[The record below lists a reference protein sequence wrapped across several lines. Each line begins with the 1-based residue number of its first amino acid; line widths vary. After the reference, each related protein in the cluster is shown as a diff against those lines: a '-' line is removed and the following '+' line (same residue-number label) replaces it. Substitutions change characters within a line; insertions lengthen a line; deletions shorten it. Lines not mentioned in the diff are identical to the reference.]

1 MKLKTIALL
10 LCAITC
16 MASCSKNRGEN
27 SELSDEEE
35 VRCLCPPVIHLQPFG
50 KFSQR
55 EAQLLGEELTKRIED
70 IFGVELECEVHPPL
84 PLSDTL
90 MNVFV
95 KPNEQNDASIN
106 SAMARK
112 GRMKSND
119 GHTRY
124 RADKI
129 IHSMTANANRH
140 NIYIGLTH
148 KDISCSVHGKK
159 DWGVQGLSLIPGNAC
174 VASTFRVKDRR
185 DFWKVVCHEFIH
197 TYFTYNH
204 CPKDDPSCLMQA
216 AKGHPRYKG
225 KNGLCPHCSKV
236 LKM

>member
-1 MKLKTIALL
+1 MKLKTFVLL
-10 LCAITC
+10 LCAIIC
-16 MASCSKNRGEN
+16 MASCSKKR
-27 SELSDEEE
+27 SEKCDLSDEEE

-55 EAQLLGEELTKRIED
+55 EAQLLGKELTKRIED
-70 IFGVELECEVHPPL
+70 IFGVELECEVHPSL

-90 MNVFV
+90 M
-95 KPNEQNDASIN
+95 
-106 SAMARK
+106 
-112 GRMKSND
+112 ND

-129 IHSMTANANRH
+129 IRSMAANANRH

-148 KDISCSVHGKK
+148 KDISCSVHGKQ

-174 VASTFRVKDRR
+174 VASTFRVKDKR

-197 TYFTYNH
+197 TYFTYKH

-225 KNGLCPHCSKV
+225 KNGLCPHCSSV
-236 LKM
+236 LKI

>member
-16 MASCSKNRGEN
+16 MASCSQNRGED
-27 SELSDEEE
+27 SGLSDEED

-55 EAQLLGEELTKRIED
+55 EAQLLGKELTKRIED

-95 KPNEQNDASIN
+95 KPNEQNDACID

-112 GRMKSND
+112 GRMKSNEID
-119 GHTRY
+119 MIRRY
-124 RADKI
+124 
-129 IHSMTANANRH
+129 
-140 NIYIGLTH
+140 G
-148 KDISCSVHGKK
+148 
-159 DWGVQGLSLIPGNAC
+159 Q
-174 VASTFRVKDRR
+174 
-185 DFWKVVCHEFIH
+185 
-197 TYFTYNH
+197 NH
-204 CPKDDPSCLMQA
+204 
-216 AKGHPRYKG
+216 
-225 KNGLCPHCSKV
+225 
-236 LKM
+236 

>member
-1 MKLKTIALL
+1 MKLKTIVLL
-10 LCAITC
+10 LCAIIC
-16 MASCSKNRGEN
+16 MASCSQNRGEN
-27 SELSDEEE
+27 SEISDEEE

-50 KFSQR
+50 KFSQH
-55 EAQLLGEELTKRIED
+55 EAQLLGKELTKRIED

-90 MNVFV
+90 MN
-95 KPNEQNDASIN
+95 E
-106 SAMARK
+106 
-112 GRMKSND
+112 

-129 IHSMTANANRH
+129 IHSISANANRH

-148 KDISCSVHGKK
+148 KDISCSIHGKK

-174 VASTFRVKDRR
+174 VVSTFRVKDRR

-225 KNGLCPHCSKV
+225 KNGLCPHCSNA
-236 LKM
+236 LKI

>member
-1 MKLKTIALL
+1 MTIKLNTIVLL
-10 LCAITC
+10 LCAIIC
-16 MASCSKNRGEN
+16 MASCSKNHGVN
-27 SELSDEEE
+27 SELPDEKE

-55 EAQLLGEELTKRIED
+55 EAQLLGKELTKRIED

-90 MNVFV
+90 MN
-95 KPNEQNDASIN
+95 
-106 SAMARK
+106 
-112 GRMKSND
+112 D

-129 IHSMTANANRH
+129 IKSMAANANRH

-225 KNGLCPHCSKV
+225 KNGLCPHCSNA
-236 LKM
+236 LKI

>member
-1 MKLKTIALL
+1 MKKILKWTNVLL
-10 LCAITC
+10 LCAIIC
-16 MASCSKNRGEN
+16 MASCSPNRGEN
-27 SELSDEEE
+27 SDLSDKEK

-50 KFSQR
+50 KFSQH
-55 EAQLLGEELTKRIED
+55 EAQLLGKELTKRIED

-84 PLSDTL
+84 PFSDAL
-90 MNVFV
+90 M
-95 KPNEQNDASIN
+95 
-106 SAMARK
+106 
-112 GRMKSND
+112 ND

-129 IHSMTANANRH
+129 IHSMAANASTH

-148 KDISCSVHGKK
+148 KDISCSIHGKK

-225 KNGLCPHCSKV
+225 KNGLCPYCSSV
-236 LKM
+236 LRM

>member
-1 MKLKTIALL
+1 MSMKLKTIILL
-10 LCAITC
+10 LFAIIC
-16 MASCSKNRGEN
+16 MASCSKKRGEN
-27 SELSDEEE
+27 SEISDEEE

-50 KFSQR
+50 KFSQH
-55 EAQLLGEELTKRIED
+55 EAQLLGKELTKRIED

-90 MNVFV
+90 MN
-95 KPNEQNDASIN
+95 
-106 SAMARK
+106 
-112 GRMKSND
+112 D

-129 IHSMTANANRH
+129 IKSMAANANRH

-225 KNGLCPHCSKV
+225 KNGLCPHCSSV
-236 LKM
+236 LKI

>member
-1 MKLKTIALL
+1 MKKILRWTILGTFLIAVAVGGF
-10 LCAITC
+10 CIWIPC
-16 MASCSKNRGEN
+16 GMASCSPNR
-27 SELSDEEE
+27 SEDCGLSDEKE

-55 EAQLLGEELTKRIED
+55 EAQLLGKELTKRIED

-90 MNVFV
+90 MN
-95 KPNEQNDASIN
+95 
-106 SAMARK
+106 
-112 GRMKSND
+112 D

-129 IHSMTANANRH
+129 IHSMAAYANRH

-225 KNGLCPHCSKV
+225 KNGLCPHCSSV
-236 LKM
+236 LKI

>member
-1 MKLKTIALL
+1 MKLNTIALL

-16 MASCSKNRGEN
+16 MVSCSKNRSEN

-35 VRCLCPPVIHLQPFG
+35 AICLCPPVIHLQPFG

-55 EAQLLGEELTKRIED
+55 EAQLLGKELTKRIED

-84 PLSDTL
+84 PLSDT
-90 MNVFV
+90 M
-95 KPNEQNDASIN
+95 
-106 SAMARK
+106 M
-112 GRMKSND
+112 ND

-129 IHSMTANANRH
+129 IRSIAANANRH

-159 DWGVQGLSLIPGNAC
+159 DWGVQGLSLIPD
-174 VASTFRVKDRR
+174 VSASRLYGRR
-185 DFWKVVCHEFIH
+185 
-197 TYFTYNH
+197 T
-204 CPKDDPSCLMQA
+204 M
-216 AKGHPRYKG
+216 
-225 KNGLCPHCSKV
+225 V
-236 LKM
+236 L

>member
-1 MKLKTIALL
+1 MKMKTIVLL
-10 LCAITC
+10 LCAIIC
-16 MASCSKNRGEN
+16 MASCSQNRGDD
-27 SELSDEEE
+27 SGLSDEKE

-50 KFSQR
+50 KFSQH
-55 EAQLLGEELTKRIED
+55 EAQLLGKELTKSIED

-90 MNVFV
+90 MN
-95 KPNEQNDASIN
+95 
-106 SAMARK
+106 
-112 GRMKSND
+112 D

-129 IHSMTANANRH
+129 IRSMTANANRH

-148 KDISCSVHGKK
+148 KDISCTVHGKK

-204 CPKDDPSCLMQA
+204 CPGYRVVNRESISTRL
-216 AKGHPRYKG
+216 
-225 KNGLCPHCSKV
+225 S
-236 LKM
+236 

>member
-1 MKLKTIALL
+1 MKKILKWTNVLL
-10 LCAITC
+10 LCDIIC
-16 MASCSKNRGEN
+16 MASCSKNHGEN
-27 SELSDEEE
+27 SELSDKEE

-50 KFSQR
+50 KFSQH
-55 EAQLLGEELTKRIED
+55 EAQLLGKELTKRIND
-70 IFGVELECEVHPPL
+70 IFCVELECEVHPPL

-90 MNVFV
+90 MN
-95 KPNEQNDASIN
+95 
-106 SAMARK
+106 
-112 GRMKSND
+112 D

-129 IHSMTANANRH
+129 IRSMAGNANKH

-148 KDISCSVHGKK
+148 KDISCSIHDKK

-174 VASTFRVKDRR
+174 VASTFRVKDKR

-197 TYFTYNH
+197 TYFSCNH

-225 KNGLCPHCSKV
+225 KNGLCQYCRSM

>member
-1 MKLKTIALL
+1 MTMRLKIDILL
-10 LCAITC
+10 LCAVICT
-16 MASCSKNRGEN
+16 ASCSKNRGEDN
-27 SELSDEEE
+27 GLYDKIEAK
-35 VRCLCPPVIHLQPFG
+35 CLCPPTIHLQPYG
-50 KFSQR
+50 NFSQH
-55 EAQLLGEELTKRIED
+55 EANKLGEQITKKIEE
-70 IFGVELECEVHPPL
+70 IFGVELDYEVHPSL

-90 MNVFV
+90 MN
-95 KPNEQNDASIN
+95 
-106 SAMARK
+106 
-112 GRMKSND
+112 D
-119 GHTRY
+119 GKTRY
-124 RADKI
+124 RAEKM
-129 IHSMTANANRH
+129 IHSMTADANRH

-148 KDISCSVHGKK
+148 KDISCSIQGKK

-225 KNGLCPHCSKV
+225 KNGLCPHCSNV
-236 LKM
+236 LKI

>member
-1 MKLKTIALL
+1 MKKILKWTNVLL
-10 LCAITC
+10 LCAIIC
-16 MASCSKNRGEN
+16 MASCSQKRGEK
-27 SELSDEEE
+27 SGLLDEED
-35 VRCLCPPVIHLQPFG
+35 VKCLCPPVIHLQPFG

-55 EAQLLGEELTKRIED
+55 EAQLLGKELTNRIED

-84 PLSDTL
+84 PFSDAL
-90 MNVFV
+90 M
-95 KPNEQNDASIN
+95 
-106 SAMARK
+106 
-112 GRMKSND
+112 ND

-129 IHSMTANANRH
+129 IHSMAANANTH

-148 KDISCSVHGKK
+148 KDISCSIHGKK

-225 KNGLCPHCSKV
+225 KNGLCPYCSSV
-236 LKM
+236 LRM

>member
-1 MKLKTIALL
+1 MTMKLNTIVLL

-27 SELSDEEE
+27 SDLSEEEE

-55 EAQLLGEELTKRIED
+55 EAQLLGKDLTKRIED

-84 PLSDTL
+84 PLSDT
-90 MNVFV
+90 M
-95 KPNEQNDASIN
+95 
-106 SAMARK
+106 M
-112 GRMKSND
+112 ND

-129 IHSMTANANRH
+129 IRSIAANANRH

-225 KNGLCPHCSKV
+225 KNGLCPHCSSV
-236 LKM
+236 LKI

>member
-1 MKLKTIALL
+1 MKLNTIVFL
-10 LCAITC
+10 LCAIIC
-16 MASCSKNRGEN
+16 MASCSKNRGKD
-27 SELSDEEE
+27 SELSDEKE

-50 KFSQR
+50 KFSQH
-55 EAQLLGEELTKRIED
+55 EAQLLGKELTKRIED

-84 PLSDTL
+84 PLSATL
-90 MNVFV
+90 M
-95 KPNEQNDASIN
+95 
-106 SAMARK
+106 
-112 GRMKSND
+112 ND

-129 IHSMTANANRH
+129 IHSISANANRH

-148 KDISCSVHGKK
+148 KDISCSIHGKK

-174 VASTFRVKDRR
+174 VASTFRVKDKR

-225 KNGLCPHCSKV
+225 KNGLCPHCSNV
-236 LKM
+236 LKI

>member
-1 MKLKTIALL
+1 MIMKLNTIVFL
-10 LCAITC
+10 LCAIIC
-16 MASCSKNRGEN
+16 MASCSPNRGEN
-27 SELSDEEE
+27 SDLSDKEE

-50 KFSQR
+50 KFSQH
-55 EAQLLGEELTKRIED
+55 EAQLLGKELTKRIED

-84 PLSDTL
+84 PLSDT
-90 MNVFV
+90 M
-95 KPNEQNDASIN
+95 
-106 SAMARK
+106 M
-112 GRMKSND
+112 ND

-129 IHSMTANANRH
+129 IRSIAANANRH

-225 KNGLCPHCSKV
+225 KNGLCPHCSSV
-236 LKM
+236 LRM

>member
-1 MKLKTIALL
+1 MKLNTIVLL
-10 LCAITC
+10 LCAIIC
-16 MASCSKNRGEN
+16 MASCSKNHGVN
-27 SELSDEEE
+27 SELPDEKE

-55 EAQLLGEELTKRIED
+55 EAQLLGKELTKRIED

-90 MNVFV
+90 MN
-95 KPNEQNDASIN
+95 
-106 SAMARK
+106 
-112 GRMKSND
+112 D
-119 GHTRY
+119 GYTRY

-129 IHSMTANANRH
+129 IHSMSANANSH
-140 NIYIGLTH
+140 NIYIGLMH

-204 CPKDDPSCLMQA
+204 CPKDDPSCLMQS

-225 KNGLCPHCSKV
+225 KNGLCPHCSNA
-236 LKM
+236 LKI

>member
-1 MKLKTIALL
+1 MTMKLNTIVLL
-10 LCAITC
+10 LCAIIC
-16 MASCSKNRGEN
+16 MASCSKNHGVN
-27 SELSDEEE
+27 SELPNEKE

-55 EAQLLGEELTKRIED
+55 EAQLLGKELTKRIED

-90 MNVFV
+90 MN
-95 KPNEQNDASIN
+95 
-106 SAMARK
+106 
-112 GRMKSND
+112 D
-119 GHTRY
+119 GH
-124 RADKI
+124 
-129 IHSMTANANRH
+129 
-140 NIYIGLTH
+140 
-148 KDISCSVHGKK
+148 
-159 DWGVQGLSLIPGNAC
+159 WGVQGLSLIPGNAC

-225 KNGLCPHCSKV
+225 KNGLCPHCSNA
-236 LKM
+236 LKI

>member
-1 MKLKTIALL
+1 MTMKLKTIALL

-16 MASCSKNRGEN
+16 MASCSQNHGEN

-35 VRCLCPPVIHLQPFG
+35 VRCLCPPVIHLQPLG
-50 KFSQR
+50 KFSQH
-55 EAQLLGEELTKRIED
+55 EAQLLGKELTKRTGE

-90 MNVFV
+90 MN
-95 KPNEQNDASIN
+95 
-106 SAMARK
+106 
-112 GRMKSND
+112 D

-124 RADKI
+124 RAEKI
-129 IHSMTANANRH
+129 IHSMAANANRH

-174 VASTFRVKDRR
+174 VASTLRVKDRR

-225 KNGLCPHCSKV
+225 KNGLCPHCSNV
-236 LKM
+236 LKI

>member
-1 MKLKTIALL
+1 MTMKLNTIVLL
-10 LCAITC
+10 LCTIIC
-16 MASCSKNRGEN
+16 MVSCSQNHGEN

-35 VRCLCPPVIHLQPFG
+35 ARCLCPPVIHLQPFG

-55 EAQLLGEELTKRIED
+55 EAQLLGKELTKRLED

-90 MNVFV
+90 MN
-95 KPNEQNDASIN
+95 
-106 SAMARK
+106 
-112 GRMKSND
+112 D
-119 GHTRY
+119 GHSRY
-124 RADKI
+124 RAEKI
-129 IHSMTANANRH
+129 IQSMAANANKH

-174 VASTFRVKDRR
+174 VASTFRVKDKR

-225 KNGLCPHCSKV
+225 KNGLCPHCSNV
-236 LKM
+236 LKI

>member
-1 MKLKTIALL
+1 MKLNTIVLL
-10 LCAITC
+10 LCAIIC
-16 MASCSKNRGEN
+16 MASCSKNHGVN
-27 SELSDEEE
+27 SELPDEEE

-55 EAQLLGEELTKRIED
+55 EAQLLGKELTKRIED
-70 IFGVELECEVHPPL
+70 IFSVELECEVHPPL

-90 MNVFV
+90 MN
-95 KPNEQNDASIN
+95 
-106 SAMARK
+106 
-112 GRMKSND
+112 D

-129 IHSMTANANRH
+129 IRSMTANANRH

-148 KDISCSVHGKK
+148 KDISCTVHGKK

-174 VASTFRVKDRR
+174 VASTFRVKDIR

-225 KNGLCPHCSKV
+225 KEGLCSHCSSV

>member
-1 MKLKTIALL
+1 MKLKTIVLL
-10 LCAITC
+10 LCAIIC
-16 MASCSKNRGEN
+16 MASCSKKSGEN
-27 SELSDEEE
+27 SDLSDKEE

-55 EAQLLGEELTKRIED
+55 EAQLLGKELTKRLED

-84 PLSDTL
+84 PLSDT
-90 MNVFV
+90 M
-95 KPNEQNDASIN
+95 
-106 SAMARK
+106 M
-112 GRMKSND
+112 ND

-129 IHSMTANANRH
+129 IRSIAANANRH

-185 DFWKVVCHEFIH
+185 DFWKV
-197 TYFTYNH
+197 
-204 CPKDDPSCLMQA
+204 D
-216 AKGHPRYKG
+216 
-225 KNGLCPHCSKV
+225 
-236 LKM
+236 

>member
-1 MKLKTIALL
+1 MKLNTIVLL
-10 LCAITC
+10 LCAIIC
-16 MASCSKNRGEN
+16 MVSCSQNHGEN

-35 VRCLCPPVIHLQPFG
+35 ARCLCPPVIHLQPFG

-55 EAQLLGEELTKRIED
+55 EAQLLGKELTKRTEE

-90 MNVFV
+90 MN
-95 KPNEQNDASIN
+95 
-106 SAMARK
+106 
-112 GRMKSND
+112 D

-129 IHSMTANANRH
+129 IHSMAAYANRH
-140 NIYIGLTH
+140 NIYIGLIH

-185 DFWKVVCHEFIH
+185 DFWKVVCHEFIY
-197 TYFTYNH
+197 TYFILQIL
-204 CPKDDPSCLMQA
+204 CLTMRSYEYLLNR
-216 AKGHPRYKG
+216 GR
-225 KNGLCPHCSKV
+225 NT
-236 LKM
+236 

>member
-1 MKLKTIALL
+1 MRKK
-10 LCAITC
+10 AI
-16 MASCSKNRGEN
+16 
-27 SELSDEEE
+27 
-35 VRCLCPPVIHLQPFG
+35 CLCPPVIHLQPFG
-50 KFSQR
+50 KFCQR
-55 EAQLLGEELTKRIED
+55 EAQLLGKELTKRIED

-90 MNVFV
+90 MN
-95 KPNEQNDASIN
+95 
-106 SAMARK
+106 
-112 GRMKSND
+112 D

-129 IHSMTANANRH
+129 IKSMSANANRH
-140 NIYIGLTH
+140 NIYIGLMH

-225 KNGLCPHCSKV
+225 KNGLCPHCSNV
-236 LKM
+236 LKI

>member
-1 MKLKTIALL
+1 MMTIKLNIFL
-10 LCAITC
+10 LCTVMCLAG
-16 MASCSKNRGEN
+16 CSKINGGN
-27 SELSDEEE
+27 SALSDEAEA
-35 VRCLCPPVIHLQPFG
+35 RCLCPPVIHLQPFG

-55 EAQLLGEELTKRIED
+55 EAQQLGKELTKRLEE
-70 IFGVELECEVHPPL
+70 IFSVEVECEVHPSL

-90 MNVFV
+90 M
-95 KPNEQNDASIN
+95 
-106 SAMARK
+106 
-112 GRMKSND
+112 ND

-129 IHSMTANANRH
+129 IRSMAGNANKQ

-148 KDISCSVHGKK
+148 KDISCTIHDKK
-159 DWGVQGLSLIPGNAC
+159 DWGVQGLSIIPGNAC
-174 VASTFRVKDRR
+174 VASTFRVKDKR

-197 TYFTYNH
+197 TYFSYNH
-204 CPKDDPSCLMQA
+204 CPKDDPTCLMQA

-225 KNGLCPHCSKV
+225 KNGLCSHCSSV

>member
-1 MKLKTIALL
+1 MKLKTITLL
-10 LCAITC
+10 LCAIIC
-16 MASCSKNRGEN
+16 MAGCSMNCSGDNK
-27 SELSDEEE
+27 LYDETE

-55 EAQLLGEELTKRIED
+55 EAQLLGKELTKRTGD
-70 IFGVELECEVHPPL
+70 IFGLELECEVHPPL
-84 PLSDTL
+84 SLSDTL
-90 MNVFV
+90 MN
-95 KPNEQNDASIN
+95 E
-106 SAMARK
+106 
-112 GRMKSND
+112 

-124 RADKI
+124 RAEKI
-129 IHSMTANANRH
+129 IHSMAANANGH

-225 KNGLCPHCSKV
+225 KNGLCPYCSSV
-236 LKM
+236 LKI

>member
-1 MKLKTIALL
+1 MTMKLKTIVLL
-10 LCAITC
+10 LCAIIC
-16 MASCSKNRGEN
+16 MASCSKKRGEN

-50 KFSQR
+50 KFSQH
-55 EAQLLGEELTKRIED
+55 EAQLLGKELSKRIED

-84 PLSDTL
+84 PLSDT
-90 MNVFV
+90 M
-95 KPNEQNDASIN
+95 
-106 SAMARK
+106 M
-112 GRMKSND
+112 ND

-129 IHSMTANANRH
+129 IRSIAANANRH

-225 KNGLCPHCSKV
+225 KNGLCPHCSSV
-236 LKM
+236 LKI

>member
-1 MKLKTIALL
+1 MKMKTIVLL
-10 LCAITC
+10 LCAIIC
-16 MASCSKNRGEN
+16 MASCSRNRGEN
-27 SELSDEEE
+27 REISDEKE

-55 EAQLLGEELTKRIED
+55 EAQLLGKELTKRIED
-70 IFGVELECEVHPPL
+70 IFSVELECEVHPPL

-90 MNVFV
+90 MN
-95 KPNEQNDASIN
+95 
-106 SAMARK
+106 
-112 GRMKSND
+112 D

-129 IHSMTANANRH
+129 IRSMTANANRH

-148 KDISCSVHGKK
+148 KDISCTVHGKK

-225 KNGLCPHCSKV
+225 KNGLCPHCSSV
-236 LKM
+236 LKI

>member
-1 MKLKTIALL
+1 MKLKTIILL
-10 LCAITC
+10 LSAIIC
-16 MASCSKNRGEN
+16 MASCASCSQYRGDD
-27 SELSDEEE
+27 SGLSDEKE

-55 EAQLLGEELTKRIED
+55 EAQLLGKELSKRIED
-70 IFGVELECEVHPPL
+70 IFGVELECEIHPPL

-90 MNVFV
+90 M
-95 KPNEQNDASIN
+95 
-106 SAMARK
+106 
-112 GRMKSND
+112 ND

-129 IHSMTANANRH
+129 IRSMTENANRH

-148 KDISCSVHGKK
+148 KDISCSVHGKM

-174 VASTFRVKDRR
+174 VASTFRVKDKR

-225 KNGLCPHCSKV
+225 KEGLCSHCSSV
-236 LKM
+236 LKI

>member
-1 MKLKTIALL
+1 MIMKLKTIALL

-27 SELSDEEE
+27 SELSDEED

-50 KFSQR
+50 KFSQH
-55 EAQLLGEELTKRIED
+55 EAQLLGKELSKRIED

-84 PLSDTL
+84 PLSDT
-90 MNVFV
+90 M
-95 KPNEQNDASIN
+95 
-106 SAMARK
+106 M
-112 GRMKSND
+112 ND

-129 IHSMTANANRH
+129 IRSIAANANRH

-225 KNGLCPHCSKV
+225 KNGLCPHCSSV
-236 LKM
+236 LKI